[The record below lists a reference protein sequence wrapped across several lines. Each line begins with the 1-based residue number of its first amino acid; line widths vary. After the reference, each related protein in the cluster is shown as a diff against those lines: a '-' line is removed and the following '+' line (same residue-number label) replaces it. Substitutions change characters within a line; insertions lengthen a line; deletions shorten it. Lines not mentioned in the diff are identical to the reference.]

1 MLSETDK
8 HIQYN
13 NNSFNQL
20 LLISNK
26 KQFLHFEPVDIS
38 TFPCLVQIQMLV
50 LYYSQYES
58 LTAKTESQGTNCPYI
73 SNILTFTIISFIF
86 WTFPFLAQIFNIFQ
100 HLFRTKMTMYST
112 KPEILSVAWL
122 MIPWLILY
130 LWDQSTYRFSASYL
144 LQCIMQDAWCITI
157 YHLTTLV
164 YHFTTLVGLIFMKT
178 NIPKFSLPPHKS
190 KSSPRN
196 LRWT

>member
-1 MLSETDK
+1 MNHWQQKQKSK
-8 HIQYN
+8 G
-13 NNSFNQL
+13 
-20 LLISNK
+20 LIV
-26 KQFLHFEPVDIS
+26 LVDIKHS
-38 TFPCLVQIQMLV
+38 HS
-50 LYYSQYES
+50 YNW
-58 LTAKTESQGTNCPYI
+58 KPYFLNI
-73 SNILTFTIISFIF
+73 SIF
-86 WTFPFLAQIFNIFQ
+86 GQIFNIFQ

-112 KPEILSVAWL
+112 KPKILSVAWL

-157 YHLTTLV
+157 YHFTTLV

>member
-50 LYYSQYES
+50 LYWSQYES
-58 LTAKTESQGTNCPYI
+58 LTTKTEIQGTNCPCRYQ
-73 SNILTFTIISFIF
+73 TFSLLQLEALFSEHFHF
-86 WTFPFLAQIFNIFQ
+86 WLKFSTFFNICFEPKWPCTQPNQKFWVWHGSWYLGWSCICGTSQ
-100 HLFRTKMTMYST
+100 HTDS
-112 KPEILSVAWL
+112 
-122 MIPWLILY
+122 
-130 LWDQSTYRFSASYL
+130 Q
-144 LQCIMQDAWCITI
+144 
-157 YHLTTLV
+157 
-164 YHFTTLVGLIFMKT
+164 
-178 NIPKFSLPPHKS
+178 PPTCS
-190 KSSPRN
+190 N
-196 LRWT
+196 A